1 MTSPTHPFS
10 RQPRFWT
17 PGLDRLDR
25 RITAVLASA
34 SIPLLRI
41 ALGLTF
47 LWFGGLKLFSG
58 ASPAEDLAART
69 VEALSLGIITPAL
82 AVPVLAVWEV
92 LIGLGLISGLFLR
105 VTLALLALQMVGTF
119 TPLLLFPE
127 ETFTIVPI
135 APTLEGQYIIK
146 NLVIIAAAMV
156 IGATV
161 RGGRLSAEPPAA
173 SSGAG
178 AARPGVG
185 S

>member
-1 MTSPTHPFS
+1 MTSPTRPFS
-10 RQPRFWT
+10 RRPRLWT

-25 RITAVLASA
+25 RITALFASA

-41 ALGLTF
+41 VLGLIF

-69 VEALSLGIITPAL
+69 VEALSLGIIAPTV
-82 AVPVLAVWEV
+82 AVPVLAVWEM
-92 LIGLGLISGLFLR
+92 LIGLGLISGMFLR
-105 VTLALLALQMVGTF
+105 ITLALLALQMVGTF
-119 TPLLLFPE
+119 TPLVLFPD
-127 ETFTIVPI
+127 ETFTIVPV

-161 RGGRLSAEPPAA
+161 RGGRLSAEPTTGPLRDGEPRA
-173 SSGAG
+173 SD
-178 AARPGVG
+178 
-185 S
+185 